1 MPGQTLSGPGQAV
14 VSPRVAELNRLHFQ
28 HKLNR
33 ITVKGQTTILGSC
46 SSRGNLNFTWRLL
59 LAPLP
64 VVDYVII
71 HELAH
76 LLEMNHTPRFWQVV
90 EGACPEYRRHL
101 AWLRDMSATLYI

>member
-14 VSPRVAELNRLHFQ
+14 VSPGGRGSTACIQ